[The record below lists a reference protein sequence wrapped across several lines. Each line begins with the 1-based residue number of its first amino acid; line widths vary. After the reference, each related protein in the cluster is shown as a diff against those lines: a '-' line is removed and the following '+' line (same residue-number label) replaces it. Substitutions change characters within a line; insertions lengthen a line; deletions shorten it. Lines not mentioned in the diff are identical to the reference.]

1 MLLLLV
7 AKGVRLLCNPM
18 NCNLPGSSVHGISQA
33 RILGW
38 VAVSF
43 SRGTFLT
50 QGSNPRLPSS
60 SVVKNPPASA
70 EDMGSIPGVEKIPW
84 RRKWQPTLVFL
95 PWKSHGQRSLGGYN
109 PWGHKRV
116 RHNFLTKHLVAIK
129 DCKNLKEEK
138 TLFVLW

>member
-1 MLLLLV
+1 M
-7 AKGVRLLCNPM
+7 GQRW
-18 NCNLPGSSVHGISQA
+18 ISGKEFAYQC
-33 RILGW
+33 RKYRFDPW
-38 VAVSF
+38 
-43 SRGTFLT
+43 
-50 QGSNPRLPSS
+50 
-60 SVVKNPPASA
+60 
-70 EDMGSIPGVEKIPW
+70 VEKIPW

>member
-1 MLLLLV
+1 MNEGCSVVPDSFRPYRLYSPWNSPGQNPGVSRLSLLQ
-7 AKGVRLLCNPM
+7 
-18 NCNLPGSSVHGISQA
+18 GI
-33 RILGW
+33 
-38 VAVSF
+38 F
-43 SRGTFLT
+43 PT